1 MSKFLDA
8 MNSELMR
15 LGDKGAFA
23 LAEWHDGKLEDLTLV
38 KTNPCQDVY
47 SVAKAYVV
55 TAVGLLVDRGLLS
68 VDEVVTDI
76 LADEIPTGCQPV
88 WYRTTV
94 DMLLLH
100 KVGLPSGFLDIDC
113 YDSRNFGEDYLS
125 YTLTY
130 PTPEDYEP
138 EKSTYTDAAFY
149 VLSRIV
155 EKRAGEPLD
164 TLLWRELLF
173 PTGCREAAFSRCP
186 KGHPMGATGLY
197 IRVSEVA
204 KLGSIYLN
212 GGVYGNRRI
221 LSESWVET
229 VLSRGYELKP
239 KRNGRAY
246 GKGGMRGQMLLI
258 LPEQKR
264 VLAWQGYGSA
274 DLTDAAVNYKE
285 YK

>member
-1 MSKFLDA
+1 MSRFLEA
-8 MNSELMR
+8 MRDELAR
-15 LGDKGAFA
+15 LGDRGVFSV
-23 LAEWHDGKLEDLTLV
+23 AEWHAGRVESLDII
-38 KTNPCQDVY
+38 KTNPCQNVY
-47 SVAKAYVV
+47 SVAKAFVA

-68 VDEVVTDI
+68 TDEIVTDI
-76 LADEIPTGCQPV
+76 LADEIPTGCQPA
-88 WYRTTV
+88 WYKTTV

-113 YDSRNFGEDYLS
+113 YDSRNFGEDYLA

-130 PTPEDYEP
+130 PTPEDYTP

-149 VLSRIV
+149 ILSRIV

-164 TLLWRELLF
+164 NLLWRELLF
-173 PTGCREAAFSRCP
+173 PIGCLEAAFSRCP

-197 IRVSEVA
+197 IRAAEVA

-212 GGVYGNRRI
+212 GGMYGSRRI
-221 LSESWVET
+221 LSEDWVGT

-239 KRNGRAY
+239 KCAGRAY
-246 GKGGMRGQMLLI
+246 GKGGMRGQMLLV
-258 LPEQKR
+258 LPEQRR

-274 DLTDAAVNYKE
+274 DLTEAAINYKD
-285 YK
+285 

>member
-1 MSKFLDA
+1 MSRFLEA
-8 MNSELMR
+8 MRDELAR
-15 LGDKGAFA
+15 LGDRGVFSV
-23 LAEWHDGKLEDLTLV
+23 AEWHAGRVESLDII
-38 KTNPCQDVY
+38 KTNPCQNVY

-68 VDEVVTDI
+68 TDEVVTDI
-76 LADEIPTGCQPV
+76 LADEIPDGCQPA
-88 WYRTTV
+88 WYKTTV

-100 KVGLPSGFLDIDC
+100 KVGLPLGFLDIDC
-113 YDSRNFGEDYLS
+113 YDSRNFGEDYLA

-130 PTPEDYEP
+130 PTPEDYTP

-149 VLSRIV
+149 ILSRIV

-164 TLLWRELLF
+164 NLLWRELLF
-173 PTGCREAAFSRCP
+173 PIGCLEAAFSRCP

-197 IRVSEVA
+197 IRAAEVA

-212 GGVYGNRRI
+212 GGMYGNRRI
-221 LSESWVET
+221 LSEAWVGT

-239 KRNGRAY
+239 KCGGRAY
-246 GKGGMRGQMLLI
+246 GKGGMRGQMLLV

-264 VLAWQGYGSA
+264 VIAWQGYGSA
-274 DLTDAAVNYKE
+274 DLTEAAVNYE
-285 YK
+285 E

>member
-1 MSKFLDA
+1 MSRFLEA
-8 MNSELMR
+8 MRDELAR
-15 LGDKGAFA
+15 LGDRGVFSV
-23 LAEWHDGKLEDLTLV
+23 AEWHAGRVESLDII
-38 KTNPCQDVY
+38 KTNPCQNVY
-47 SVAKAYVV
+47 SVAKAFVV

-68 VDEVVTDI
+68 TDEVVTDI
-76 LADEIPTGCQPV
+76 LANEIPDGCQPA
-88 WYRTTV
+88 WYKTTV

-100 KVGLPSGFLDIDC
+100 KVGLPGGFLDIDC
-113 YDSRNFGEDYLS
+113 YDSRNFGEDYLE

-130 PTPEDYEP
+130 PTPEDYTP

-149 VLSRIV
+149 ILSRIV

-197 IRVSEVA
+197 IRAADVA

-212 GGVYGNRRI
+212 GGMYGSRRI
-221 LSESWVET
+221 LSKNWVAT

-239 KRNGRAY
+239 KCGGRAY
-246 GKGGMRGQMLLI
+246 GKGGMRGQMLLVI
-258 LPEQKR
+258 PEQKR
-264 VLAWQGYGSA
+264 IVAWQGYGST
-274 DLTDAAVNYKE
+274 DLTDAAVSYKE
-285 YK
+285 